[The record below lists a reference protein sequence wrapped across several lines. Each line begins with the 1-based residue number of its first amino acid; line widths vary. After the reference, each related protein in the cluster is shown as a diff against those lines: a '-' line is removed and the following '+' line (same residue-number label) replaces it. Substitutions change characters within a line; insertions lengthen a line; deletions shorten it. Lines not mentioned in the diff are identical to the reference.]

1 MNALE
6 FARHVRGRRQ
16 AIGYWVVL
24 DDPIATERLA
34 RLGYDYVVVDAQHGM
49 LGSTGIRNAMLA
61 IDAGATSAAVVR
73 VEQNDPFAIGRVLDA
88 GATGIIVPLVD
99 TAEDATAAVRA
110 TRYPPEGRR
119 SYGPMRSELRV
130 GPDPAE
136 ANESALVLAMIETP
150 EGLANVTEICATP
163 GLDGIYVGPAD
174 LRLAVG
180 GATASDPAV
189 DDAFE
194 AALTKIAEAA
204 ANAGIAAGIHTP
216 SGEVAAHRLAQGYT
230 YATVSCDL
238 VHLEQAAKAHL
249 SAARGER

>member
-16 AIGYWVVL
+16 AVGYWVVL

-99 TAEDATAAVRA
+99 TAEDAAAAVRA

-136 ANESALVLAMIETP
+136 ANESVLVLAMIETP
-150 EGLANVTEICATP
+150 EGLANVAGICATP

-194 AALTKIAEAA
+194 AALAKIAEAA